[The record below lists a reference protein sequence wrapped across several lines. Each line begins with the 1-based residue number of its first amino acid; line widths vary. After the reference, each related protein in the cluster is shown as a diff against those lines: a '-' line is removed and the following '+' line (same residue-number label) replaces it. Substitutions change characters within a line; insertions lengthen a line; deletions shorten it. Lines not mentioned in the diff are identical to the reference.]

1 MKALILS
8 GGKGTRL
15 RPLTYTG
22 AKQLVPVANKPIL
35 WYGIEEMVAAGI
47 TDIGIVIS
55 PETGEEVKAK
65 TGNGDKFGANIT
77 YILQEQPAGLAHA
90 VKIARSFLK
99 DSPFVMYLGDN
110 LIQQGDLSYFL
121 KQFQQQHHDALILLR
136 AVNNPSAFGVAKV
149 DESGKVLELI
159 EKPKVPPSNLA
170 LVGVYFFSEIIHEAI
185 GCIQPSARG
194 ELEITDAIQHL
205 ISQQHQVLACKLEG
219 WWLDTGKK
227 DDLLEANRLI
237 LDTGLQTSI
246 EGVIDT
252 LSQIIGRVEIGSGS
266 QVVNCTIR
274 GPVII
279 GTDCYLENCFIGP
292 YTSVA
297 DKSSLVDTEIEHS
310 VVLEGAKISGIHQRI
325 IDSLIGQRAQVTL
338 APRRPKALRFMIGDD
353 CQVELS

>member
-1 MKALILS
+1 MKALILA

-55 PETGEEVKAK
+55 PETGREVKIK
-65 TGNGDKFGANIT
+65 TGLGERFGAEIT
-77 YILQEQPAGLAHA
+77 YILQDKPAGLAHA
-90 VKIARSFLK
+90 VQVAHPFLK

-121 KQFQQQHHDALILLR
+121 KQFIQQQHDALILLR
-136 AVNNPSAFGVAKV
+136 QVANPSAFGVAKV
-149 DESGKVLELI
+149 DEKGQVLKLI

-170 LVGVYFFSEIIHEAI
+170 LVGVYFFSQVIHEAI
-185 GCIQPSARG
+185 AYITPSARG
-194 ELEITDAIQHL
+194 ELEITDAIQYL
-205 ISQQHQVLACKLEG
+205 IDNKKQVVACEIEG

-237 LDTGLQTSI
+237 LDTYLKPLVLG
-246 EGVIDT
+246 EIDAE
-252 LSQIIGRVEIGSGS
+252 SKIIGRVQIGSCS
-266 QVVNCTIR
+266 KVINCTIR

-279 GTDCYLENCFIGP
+279 GSNCFLENCFIGP
-292 YTSVA
+292 YSSIA
-297 DKSSLVDTEIEHS
+297 DNTILLDSDLEHS
-310 VVLEGAKISGIHQRI
+310 VILEGAKIAGIHERI
-325 IDSLIGQRAQVTL
+325 IDSVIGQRAQLTV
-338 APRRPKALRFMIGDD
+338 ASRRPKALRFLIGDD
-353 CQVELS
+353 CQVELM